1 MMYSRVPNCKGGLFS
16 VFSIFCLQYH
26 FIMTPPFY
34 DFLSQVVQFDSI
46 SYINLS
52 KIHHLHF
59 IMTPAFSEIFNLCRP
74 PLTNRPPPTIRYTRV
89 FDEICYFTIH
99 LQCYLFQIARKMR
112 ARQRYLRDL
121 KRAIHKSGKR
131 SYLLTTTQHLL
142 LIWFRVCDFKCTM
155 SMK

>member
-1 MMYSRVPNCKGGLFS
+1 MNSHMQRLDLSKQPEVTLNLNYSGFEESISQIRKILIISEYHQYKKRVPKTYSRVPNCKGGLFS

-89 FDEICYFTIH
+89 
-99 LQCYLFQIARKMR
+99 AV
-112 ARQRYLRDL
+112 
-121 KRAIHKSGKR
+121 SV
-131 SYLLTTTQHLL
+131 LLAT
-142 LIWFRVCDFKCTM
+142 LI
-155 SMK
+155 

>member
-1 MMYSRVPNCKGGLFS
+1 MEYKTPCLILFHKIFICDIKKIWPKLFFFCSSSVLLKRSGSCHFLNPYSRVPNCKGGLFS

-89 FDEICYFTIH
+89 PQESSRSCY
-99 LQCYLFQIARKMR
+99 
-112 ARQRYLRDL
+112 
-121 KRAIHKSGKR
+121 
-131 SYLLTTTQHLL
+131 
-142 LIWFRVCDFKCTM
+142 
-155 SMK
+155 